1 MPLEGLTQ
9 QRLQKLNRLR
19 YQGVEPY
26 PHCFDRSHT
35 STQALALLE
44 SREAGG
50 TEGPSSVTVA
60 GRVMSL
66 RTMGKAAFLDLRDG
80 NGRIQVLVRIPQ
92 LTPQEREVFAELDI
106 GDIIGVQGGLMRTR
120 TGEATVE
127 AAGLTLL
134 AKCLRP
140 LPEKWHGLSDSE
152 IRYRQRYLDLIA
164 NPPSLQTLK
173 TRSLIVSTLRR
184 FMEAQGFLEM
194 ETPVFQTTPGGAAA
208 TPFITYHKSLG
219 QDFYLRIATELHLKR
234 LIIGGFERVYEIGRV
249 FRNEGISTK
258 HNPEF
263 TTLESYQAYADYSQV
278 MEMVERMMAHLAREV
293 LGSELITYQ
302 GNAISLSPP
311 WRRVTLRDA
320 ILEHAGVDFQE
331 HRDYPSLLAAV
342 KAAGYGAGDWQVHT
356 FGKLVDKLLSTFVE
370 PTLIQP
376 TLLLDYPVEMS
387 PLAKRREDNPH
398 LVERFEGFIGGMEVA
413 NAFTELNDPLDQ
425 RERLQEQARMR
436 QEGDEE
442 AEVADEDFLTALE
455 YGMPPAGGLGV
466 GIDRLVMLLA
476 DAPSIREVIPF
487 PTLRTRE

>member
-26 PHCFDRSHT
+26 RHCFDRSHT

-44 SREAGG
+44 SWEAGG

-173 TRSLIVSTLRR
+173 T
-184 FMEAQGFLEM
+184 
-194 ETPVFQTTPGGAAA
+194 
-208 TPFITYHKSLG
+208 
-219 QDFYLRIATELHLKR
+219 
-234 LIIGGFERVYEIGRV
+234 
-249 FRNEGISTK
+249 
-258 HNPEF
+258 
-263 TTLESYQAYADYSQV
+263 
-278 MEMVERMMAHLAREV
+278 
-293 LGSELITYQ
+293 
-302 GNAISLSPP
+302 
-311 WRRVTLRDA
+311 
-320 ILEHAGVDFQE
+320 
-331 HRDYPSLLAAV
+331 
-342 KAAGYGAGDWQVHT
+342 
-356 FGKLVDKLLSTFVE
+356 
-370 PTLIQP
+370 
-376 TLLLDYPVEMS
+376 
-387 PLAKRREDNPH
+387 
-398 LVERFEGFIGGMEVA
+398 
-413 NAFTELNDPLDQ
+413 
-425 RERLQEQARMR
+425 
-436 QEGDEE
+436 
-442 AEVADEDFLTALE
+442 
-455 YGMPPAGGLGV
+455 
-466 GIDRLVMLLA
+466 
-476 DAPSIREVIPF
+476 
-487 PTLRTRE
+487 